1 MTPGMAAIAGPKCC
15 ALPLHAGRVH
25 PSTGLRV
32 NICSSGV
39 KFSGIACSTR
49 TKKLQVQA
57 LILQPSDGAQENVN
71 DFVKRMEQTW
81 LISKQPRP
89 VKCKV
94 CEASGRL
101 NCPWCQGTG
110 FFMIGDKMLCEV
122 PSRNT
127 LCKVCFGEGTIPCDD
142 CKGTGF
148 RAKWLGDPA
157 PKKQP

>member
-1 MTPGMAAIAGPKCC
+1 MAVGAAISAPSCNL
-15 ALPLHAGRVH
+15 LPFHAGSIY
-25 PSTGLRV
+25 PSFGLRV
-32 NICSSGV
+32 NTFKSGFKFGRVSCSP
-39 KFSGIACSTR
+39 R
-49 TKKLQVQA
+49 TNTFLVQA
-57 LILQPSDGAQENVN
+57 LVLQPSDGAQENVN
-71 DFVKRMEQTW
+71 DFVKRMEKTW

-89 VKCKV
+89 VKCKI

-101 NCPWCQGTG
+101 DCPWCQGTG
-110 FFMIGDKMLCEV
+110 FFMIGGKMLCEV

-157 PKKQP
+157 PKNQT